1 MKSPSDL
8 KILNAIYNEY
18 YSEYS
23 AFDKQNP
30 SRQAKI
36 LIPVDCKK
44 IGKKLNVDSDI
55 IFGRLYY
62 HMEKEYGYKDEKG
75 IRIVF
80 FANSAGDEIHCIN
93 FPYMASV
100 LGKLQHEDSKFKIST
115 WLSIVALIVSV
126 IALCLSA

>member
-18 YSEYS
+18 YADFT
-23 AFDKQNP
+23 AFDKTNP
-30 SRQAKI
+30 NRQAKI

-44 IGKKLNVDSDI
+44 IGKKLGVDSDI
-55 IFGRLYY
+55 VFGRLYY
-62 HMEKEYGYKDEKG
+62 HMEKEYGYKDERG
-75 IRIVF
+75 NRVIF
-80 FANSAGDEIHCIN
+80 FANSAGEEIHCIN

-100 LGKLQHEDSKFKIST
+100 LGKLQHEDDKFKIST